1 MYIRKKEV
9 KDATYYQAV
18 EGYRDA
24 AGRVRHRT
32 IISLGQCATI
42 DDAIAETRREERRI
56 RHRLGVRK
64 GQSVDTTRISYMSA
78 TAKKAFERLCVRLTQ
93 QEERRD
99 ALQKVATTFP
109 VDTTD

>member
-9 KDATYYQAV
+9 KGGTYYQAV

-42 DDAIAETRREERRI
+42 DEAIAETKRQERRI
-56 RHRLGVRK
+56 RRRLGVRI
-64 GQSVDTTRISYMSA
+64 GEPVDTTKSYMSA
-78 TAKKAFERLCVRLTQ
+78 TRKKYVERQLARLTQ

-99 ALQKVATTFP
+99 ALRKVAATFS
-109 VDTTD
+109 VDTTG